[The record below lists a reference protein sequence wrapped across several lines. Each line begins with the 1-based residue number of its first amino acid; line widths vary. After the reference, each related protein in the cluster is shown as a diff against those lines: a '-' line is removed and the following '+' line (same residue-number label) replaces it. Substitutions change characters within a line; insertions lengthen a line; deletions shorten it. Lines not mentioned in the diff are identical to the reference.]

1 MIGSQKML
9 SSLWTEICMKELK
22 RLTDAELVSL
32 DPDANLACTGW
43 NHGFSDSNSPEQ
55 HWE

>member
-1 MIGSQKML
+1 
-9 SSLWTEICMKELK
+9 MKELK